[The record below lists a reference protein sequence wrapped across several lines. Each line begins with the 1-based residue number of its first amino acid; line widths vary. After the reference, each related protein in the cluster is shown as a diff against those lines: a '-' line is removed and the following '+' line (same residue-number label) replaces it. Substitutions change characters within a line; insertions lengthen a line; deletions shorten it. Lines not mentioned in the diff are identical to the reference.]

1 MMWHEHEWRSALSGV
16 AIAAVTLTAACSQS
30 TYQPAPLDTAASA
43 DRLLARDLGDPEM
56 HAALAANGESIAGG
70 WRLRALTVAAI
81 HFDPALAAAR
91 AEWHRR
97 IAAEAS
103 AAQRPNPLVEPELSY
118 HSDPEGGDGPWTI
131 GAAIAIPFLPEDK
144 REARMALARADSE
157 AARLVAAEIAWQRR
171 GTVRDAVVA
180 CHRADSLLRLAAAEI
195 ALHREV
201 VEIFERRRALG
212 EANLTEVNLARR
224 GADASHRDEA
234 GLRAAGE
241 ACRGELASALGL
253 PLAEVRNLALAYD
266 GMMPGDAIAV
276 PSAGMRRAALLGG
289 LGIRE
294 ALAAYAASEAGLRL
308 AVARQYP
315 DITLSPGLFWDQ
327 GGLLWAL
334 GGGLTAALLHNN
346 EGPIAEA
353 EAARRAAAQGVLAVQ
368 GRIVAALADA
378 DARLTATRVE
388 LEAAAALLDR
398 RRERLAVAERRL
410 QGGDVG
416 RLEVTEA
423 GLAVRE
429 AESAVLAARLDLI
442 AVQAH
447 YEDAVGLPL
456 IGRRGPALDLEALAL
471 REPGWNGGIR

>member
-1 MMWHEHEWRSALSGV
+1 MSGGV
-16 AIAAVTLTAACSQS
+16 AIAALALLAACAES

-43 DRLLARDLGDPEM
+43 ARLMARDLGDSDLQ
-56 HAALAANGESIAGG
+56 AALADNGENVTGG

-91 AEWHRR
+91 AEWRQH
-97 IAAEAS
+97 IAAEAT
-103 AAQRPNPLVEPELSY
+103 AAPRPNPVVEPELAY
-118 HSDPEGGDGPWTI
+118 HTDPDGDDGPWTI
-131 GAAIAIPFLPEDK
+131 GAAIQIPLLPGDK
-144 REARMALARADSE
+144 REARTALARAGSE
-157 AARLVAAEIAWQRR
+157 AARLMVAQIAWQRR
-171 GTVRDAVVA
+171 GTVRNAVVA
-180 CHRADSLLRLAAAEI
+180 CHRADTLLGFAAAEI

-201 VEIFERRRALG
+201 VEIFERRRSLG

-224 GADASHRDEA
+224 GFDTSRRAEA

-241 ACRGELASALGL
+241 ACRGALASALGL
-253 PLAEVRNLALAYD
+253 PLASVRTLALDYD
-266 GMMPGDAIAV
+266 GMMPGQVIAV
-276 PSAGMRRAALLGG
+276 PSVGMRGAALRGG
-289 LGIRE
+289 LAIRE
-294 ALAAYAASEAGLRL
+294 ALAAYATAEAALRL

-334 GGGLTAALLHNN
+334 GGGIAAALLHNN

-353 EAARRAAAQGVLAVQ
+353 EAARHASAQRVLAVQ

-378 DARLTATRVE
+378 DARLAAARVE
-388 LEAAAALLDR
+388 LEAAGALLDR

-410 QGGDVG
+410 EGGDVG

-423 GLAVRE
+423 RLAVRE
-429 AESAVLAARLDLI
+429 AESTVLATRLDLI

-456 IGRRGPALDLEALAL
+456 IGRRAPALDLEALAL